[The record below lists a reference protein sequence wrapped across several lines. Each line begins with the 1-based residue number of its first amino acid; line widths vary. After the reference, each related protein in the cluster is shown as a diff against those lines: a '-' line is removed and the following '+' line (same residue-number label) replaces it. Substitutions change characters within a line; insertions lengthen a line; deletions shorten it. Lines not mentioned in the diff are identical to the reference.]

1 MPYQDIEDIDVAAP
15 KRAPSFLGR
24 WLRRLFL
31 DDWAVKLLAL
41 GITLV
46 LWLAVADLNKPRTIR
61 IAVQLNFIR
70 PTNLDISNEPPRTID
85 VELTGSR
92 ERLNDMRLLDLIATV
107 DLSDNSAGERFV
119 RLNNERVH
127 MELPEGVR
135 IASFR
140 PATIPIR
147 LEPTLER
154 QLPVEVKLEGEPA
167 PGYEVLSSVA
177 EPKLIT
183 VRGPSSVIQ
192 SLQQAPTESIPI
204 AGRKSNFTAV
214 SVTIAISD
222 SRIDVVTPGVDVSVE
237 IGEKK
242 NPASTPLSS
251 LSGATDLV
259 AAQTGRVRS
268 RHSFSQ

>member
-1 MPYQDIEDIDVAAP
+1 M
-15 KRAPSFLGR
+15 GR
-24 WLRRLFL
+24 WLRRVFV
-31 DDWAVKLLAL
+31 DDWPIKLMAL

-46 LWLAVADLNKPRTIR
+46 LWLAVSDLNKPRTIR
-61 IAVQLNFIR
+61 VAVQVNFIR

-107 DLSDNSAGERFV
+107 DLSDHAAGERFV

-135 IASFR
+135 IISFK

-167 PGYEVLSSVA
+167 PGFEILGSVA
-177 EPKLIT
+177 EPKVIT
-183 VRGPSSVIQ
+183 VRGPASVIQ
-192 SLQQAPTESIPI
+192 SLQRAPTESIPI
-204 AGRKSNFTAV
+204 AGRKTNFTVV
-214 SVTIAISD
+214 SASIAISD
-222 SRIDVVTPGVDVSVE
+222 HRIDVVTPGVDVSVE

-242 NPASTPLSS
+242 NPSSTPPLSS
-251 LSGATDLV
+251 LPETTDHLV
-259 AAQTGRVRS
+259 AQTRRVQS
-268 RHSFSQ
+268 AHPFSQ